1 MPSSGEL
8 SRLQGL
14 IAELGARLGTL
25 TANRVGTLGALKAVF
40 AVNNELGRLARTK
53 NLTRDPA
60 WTALQLQLNAVTREL
75 KRGNVAEARSAHAE
89 VEGLLR
95 RMTGG
100 ARVRRLRKN
109 L

>member
-8 SRLQGL
+8 SRLQAL
-14 IAELGARLGTL
+14 IAELGIRLGRLTGDRAETL
-25 TANRVGTLGALKAVF
+25 SALKVVF

-60 WTALQLQLNAVTREL
+60 WTALQLQLNAVTRGL

-89 VEGLLR
+89 VEGLLAR
-95 RMTGG
+95 LTGG
-100 ARVRRLRKN
+100 ARERTLRKN